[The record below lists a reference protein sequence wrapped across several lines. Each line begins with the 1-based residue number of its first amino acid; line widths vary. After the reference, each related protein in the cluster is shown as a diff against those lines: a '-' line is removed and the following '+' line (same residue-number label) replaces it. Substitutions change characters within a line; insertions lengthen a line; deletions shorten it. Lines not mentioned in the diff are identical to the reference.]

1 MSTQAQIN
9 ANRENAEKST
19 GPKTEEGKA
28 ASSKNATRHGFYSKE
43 FQVRE
48 DEREAFTRLYAGL
61 LKEIQPTTVV
71 LHELF
76 LQYVHACWNLHR
88 LRGIEADYFLQ
99 TANPFADE
107 TLSRQLETIARHR
120 TRFERVK
127 TSVFK
132 QIQDQLTNQ
141 AIARESDNI
150 PLSSSPLANLTVLHR
165 AFKATD
171 GEAAA
176 SFPSIDSILS
186 GLGKKKQDQAA

>member
-1 MSTQAQIN
+1 MPIAQTPKSPPDPKPTKARPPLPETPPRTASTP
-9 ANRENAEKST
+9 
-19 GPKTEEGKA
+19 G
-28 ASSKNATRHGFYSKE
+28 SSRSARKNAKPSPASTPDSWPK
-43 FQVRE
+43 
-48 DEREAFTRLYAGL
+48 
-61 LKEIQPTTVV
+61 IQPDTFV

-107 TLSRQLETIARHR
+107 TLATQLEAIARHR

-132 QIQDQLTNQ
+132 QIQDQLTNR
-141 AIARESDNI
+141 AIARESDNV

-165 AFKATD
+165 AFKPTD
-171 GEAAA
+171 GEAPG
-176 SFPSIDSILS
+176 FPSIDSILS
-186 GLGKKKQDQAA
+186 GIGKNKQNQAA